1 MVKEEEVVMLSK
13 AVRAED
19 VWGGEVPERVWF
31 ICGSHGFSCGGG
43 GEYIWVMFS
52 SNQTHHG
59 EDGGVKIA
67 EVEV

>member
-1 MVKEEEVVMLSK
+1 MVKEEEVVVLSK

-19 VWGGEVPERVWF
+19 VWGGEVLKRVWF
-31 ICGSHGFSCGGG
+31 SCGSHGFSCGGG
-43 GEYIWVMFS
+43 GVNVRVMFS